1 MERRGVTPALA
12 KAIMRTNST
21 AIAAIMVFR
30 SEADSMICGTF
41 GQYLWHL
48 KYIKEVLENSG
59 LNAIGAL
66 SLMILEN
73 GPLLIADTQVNAIP
87 TPDQISQT
95 VIATCLLYTSPSPR
109 DTALSRMPSSA

>member
-48 KYIKEVLENSG
+48 KYIKEV
-59 LNAIGAL
+59 
-66 SLMILEN
+66 
-73 GPLLIADTQVNAIP
+73 
-87 TPDQISQT
+87 
-95 VIATCLLYTSPSPR
+95 
-109 DTALSRMPSSA
+109 